1 MYNFEENVTP
11 NVDPQLT
18 VSLPLHHLLTTQF
31 DDEEILSLIL
41 PIIDFSTI
49 EEIKTLRDNL
59 SKLKHPIQSYI
70 SQTQPKQLPKNCN
83 FTF

>member
-1 MYNFEENVTP
+1 MLSFEKDTTNYN
-11 NVDPQLT
+11 DPQT
-18 VSLPLHHLLTTQF
+18 IVSLSLHHLLTTQLN
-31 DDEEILSLIL
+31 DEEILSLIL
-41 PIIDFSTI
+41 PIIDFSTL

-70 SQTQPKQLPKNCN
+70 SQTPPKQLPKNCN